1 MLGAATQAHD
11 RAEDDFDS
19 NKRMFTTYI
28 EQLLR
33 HYMSIGLLSSE
44 LPLAAAVDIVY
55 AINAYDFREFCA
67 DEHMTPTNLMVR
79 VRSQLNTLGS
89 NCLPCEHTTRAS
101 GHKKELSG

>member
-44 LPLAAAVDIVY
+44 IPLAAAVDIVY

-67 DEHMTPTNLMVR
+67 EEHMTPTNLLLR
-79 VRSQLNTLGS
+79 VRSQMKTMVSKIGK
-89 NCLPCEHTTRAS
+89 AS
-101 GHKKELSG
+101 CRKRINK